1 VSLVIRADDPV
12 SLPLSCQ
19 KTAYIYY
26 GKATEQYR
34 HVLGVI
40 TVKRTVVGLII
51 VCAVLLW
58 AASPIFLGSPEHVLT
73 LAVNFSTN
81 TDCPADPACFTL
93 ELQNRGPWPIAID
106 TIELQFYPSLIGP
119 SVSINWLGPEPGKNL
134 MLMPFSGHTY
144 IFWIKIMG
152 GLSPPDKVY
161 AILTANITVLYV
173 PHYVV
178 LHSGKR

>member
-1 VSLVIRADDPV
+1 VPLVMCRDDRV
-12 SLPLSCQ
+12 SLPLCCQ

-26 GKATEQYR
+26 GKAAEEYR

-40 TVKRTVVGLII
+40 TVKRAVVGLII

-58 AASPIFLGSPEHVLT
+58 AVPPMFLGSPEHVLT
-73 LAVNFSTN
+73 LAVNPSTN
-81 TDCPADPACFTL
+81 SDCPTESACFTL
-93 ELQNRGPWPIAID
+93 EFLNRGPWPIAID
-106 TIELQFYPSLIGP
+106 IVDLQFYPSLIGP

-134 MLMPFSGHTY
+134 LLMPFSGHTY

-152 GLSPPDKVY
+152 GLNPPDKVY
-161 AILTANITVLYV
+161 AILTANVTVLYV
-173 PHYVV
+173 PHYIV